1 MVGVEEPRTAYLLP
15 LQRLQALIDL
25 LWARGFRVVGPVVR
39 AGAVVIDE
47 VRSPGDLPVGLRDEQ
62 EAGHYR
68 LLDRDGDAPFGV
80 VNGPGSLKGV
90 FYVAREPLIEMRR
103 ERGGFTV
110 TEVVSETRPVVA
122 LGVRPCDLAA
132 LAIQDRV
139 FGGGAY
145 PDSHYARRRDG
156 MLSIVVNCTRAAAT
170 CFCTSMGTGPAAVA
184 AYDLALTEVDDGL
197 VVDIGSVAGDELV
210 TALGLDSAANE
221 QVADARARVAA
232 CAASMTRTLD
242 RSDLPALLFDEV
254 ESPQWDDVARRC
266 LSCGNCTMVC
276 PTCFCHAVVEV
287 PALDNASSQRV
298 RLWDSCFAFE
308 FAHIAGKNFRPRIRD
323 RYRQWLTHKLASWID
338 QFGTSGCV
346 GCGRCIAWCPA
357 GIDLTAEV
365 AAIRA
370 RRGGGRE

>member
-1 MVGVEEPRTAYLLP
+1 MAGTGESRAAFLLP
-15 LQRLQALIDL
+15 KDRVNDLIDL

-39 AGAVVIDE
+39 NGAVVIDE
-47 VRSPGDLPVGLRDEQ
+47 VRAVQDLPVGRRDDQ
-62 EAGHYR
+62 EAGVYR
-68 LLDRDGDAPFGV
+68 LQEAGGDLLFGV
-80 VNGPGSLKGV
+80 VNGPGSLKGI
-90 FYVAREPLIEMRR
+90 FYLPREPLIEMRR
-103 ERGGFTV
+103 ERGGFAV
-110 TEVVSETRPVVA
+110 REVAEETQPVAA

-132 LAIQDRV
+132 LEIQDRV
-139 FGGGAY
+139 FIGGRFR
-145 PDSHYARRRDG
+145 DTHYERRRQG
-156 MLSIVVNCTRAAAT
+156 LLSIVVNCTRAAPT
-170 CFCTSMGTGPAAVA
+170 CFCSSMGTGPAAPA
-184 AYDLALTEVDDGL
+184 GCDLALTELDGRLLVD
-197 VVDIGSVAGDELV
+197 VGSAAGEELV
-210 TALGLDSAANE
+210 GTLALEVAPPADVAAARSE
-221 QVADARARVAA
+221 VDACATSMARAV
-232 CAASMTRTLD
+232 D
-242 RSDLPALLFDEV
+242 RSDLPGLLFDEV

-298 RLWDSCFAFE
+298 RQWDSCFSYE

-346 GCGRCIAWCPA
+346 GCGRCISWCPV

-370 RRGGGRE
+370 RRGGTPS